1 MIACVGESLIDRIGD
16 KCLIGGCPLNVAVA
30 ASRLGAP
37 VTFFG
42 RISSDEFGRSIL
54 ERMIDDGVLFDPQNC
69 NAAQPTLC
77 SKAVIGQD
85 GKASYT
91 FDYEQ
96 TAACSMTEAE
106 LSASFANEGDINLV
120 FFGSIS
126 LLMEPMCNAIVPA
139 MRTIATNPAW
149 FLDPSVAQLVRIGI
163 VGRRRS
169 RRRQFRNLAGE
180 RSPVRE
186 GFLGAPGDDELG
198 ALLLYRDGFLVDVRA
213 GAAGPPA
220 GTPVHDAHA
229 PFAEVVFITGS
240 ILAGAYVVAG
250 SSGSIDTLVQEA
262 IGTVDVGGQSVAVAF
277 RSTHHIETHLVGTQL
292 EGHGAVGVG
301 LCNQEFRQDDR
312 LRIGFEIKRSRPAEL
327 VRIPASGPG

>member
-42 RISSDEFGRSIL
+42 RISSDEFGLSIL
-54 ERMIDDGVLFDPQNC
+54 ERMIDDGVLFDPQSC

-77 SKAVIGQD
+77 SKAVIGED
-85 GKASYT
+85 CKASYT

-149 FLDPSVAQLVRIGI
+149 FLDPNVRPAMI
-163 VGRRRS
+163 RDPDS
-169 RRRQFRNLAGE
+169 FRKMIFSLAGE
-180 RSPVRE
+180 SDIVKVSDEDLAYLFPGIGQDEAEKRMAALCRNNLIVTRGENGSSWITRSFRVDCPAFPGIGEIVDTVGCGDTFNGAVIAYLDRNGLIGRLGNLQKEEVEKMLDYASKAAGLNCLFE
-186 GFLGAPGDDELG
+186 GCNPPRRVGNEDEL
-198 ALLLYRDGFLVDVRA
+198 
-213 GAAGPPA
+213 
-220 GTPVHDAHA
+220 
-229 PFAEVVFITGS
+229 E
-240 ILAGAYVVAG
+240 
-250 SSGSIDTLVQEA
+250 
-262 IGTVDVGGQSVAVAF
+262 
-277 RSTHHIETHLVGTQL
+277 
-292 EGHGAVGVG
+292 
-301 LCNQEFRQDDR
+301 
-312 LRIGFEIKRSRPAEL
+312 
-327 VRIPASGPG
+327 